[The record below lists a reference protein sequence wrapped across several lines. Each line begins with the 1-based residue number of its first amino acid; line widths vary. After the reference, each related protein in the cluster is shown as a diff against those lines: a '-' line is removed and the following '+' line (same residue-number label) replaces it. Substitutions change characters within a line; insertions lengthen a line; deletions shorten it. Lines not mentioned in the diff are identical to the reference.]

1 MMQTTDVRIQAVIP
15 LISPQQLR
23 ETLSLEPELAAEIV
37 ERRAEI
43 NRIISREDK
52 RIIGIV
58 GPCSIH
64 DKYAAFEYAQRLS
77 KLSAK
82 VSDKIVL
89 VMRTYFEKPRT
100 VLGWRGLIMD
110 PNLDGT
116 YDIEQGLRLARE
128 ILLTISRMGLPVG
141 CEMLDPIVPQY
152 IDDIVCWA
160 AIGARTTESQTHRNM
175 ASGLS
180 VPVGFKNSTSG
191 NLLNAVNAIKSAA
204 SPASFIGI
212 DKDGNSSVL
221 RTTGNETCHLILRGG
236 GGSPNYYEEDVEE
249 TEKLMEKMGLTPSI
263 IVDCS
268 HGNSRKKYERQTR
281 VLRSVIDQ
289 VSMGNR
295 AISGFMLE
303 SNLFP
308 GSQQI
313 TTDIGQLAYG
323 VSITDACIGWEE
335 TEHAVMKAYEHLS
348 NYY

>member
-1 MMQTTDVRIQAVIP
+1 MMQTTDVRIQAVTP